1 MKPLIRRYF
10 GLSALTI
17 GFGSVAAVWGTHAI
31 VRFINDPIVDG
42 EPTLAQMT
50 KGIVLPHFCA
60 LLGLGITVYGV
71 ILLVKALVFTSE
83 YLHRRRMS
91 TRV

>member
-1 MKPLIRRYF
+1 MKPLIKRYF

-17 GFGSVAAVWGTHAI
+17 GIGALAAVWGTLSI
-31 VRFINDPIVDG
+31 VRFINDPVTDG
-42 EPTLAQMT
+42 EPTLAQIA

-60 LLGLGITVYGV
+60 LIGLGIAVYGL

-83 YLHRRRMS
+83 YLRRRRMS